1 MKNKKSNSE
10 IALDELKREIFEKIN
25 QLTERVESS
34 SKVDSK
40 KNLSILII
48 VNDELE
54 DVLLNWSDEA
64 LPRASW
70 LDIDDLE
77 DDNDDF

>member
-10 IALDELKREIFEKIN
+10 IALEELKKEIFEKIN
-25 QLTERVESS
+25 HLTERVESS

-77 DDNDDF
+77 DDGDDF